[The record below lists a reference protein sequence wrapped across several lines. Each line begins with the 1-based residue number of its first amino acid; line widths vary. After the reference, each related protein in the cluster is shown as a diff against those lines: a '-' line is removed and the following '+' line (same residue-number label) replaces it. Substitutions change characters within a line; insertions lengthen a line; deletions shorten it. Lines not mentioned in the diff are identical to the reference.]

1 MDYFTLVQWSG
12 IVIIT
17 DRRKCSPSPETPC
30 ETLGL
35 VEELGDVADAGA
47 LFHEEED
54 ARQPVPQARR
64 HGQSREL
71 TLHDGGAAAAVRPEK

>member
-1 MDYFTLVQWSG
+1 M
-12 IVIIT
+12 IIT

-54 ARQPVPQARR
+54 ARQPVPHARR
-64 HGQSREL
+64 DDQSHEL
-71 TLHDGGAAAAVRPEK
+71 ILHDGGSATAVRPEK